1 MSAGIAVEFKRRFG
15 MQKDLIASSRG
26 VGTCC
31 LLKKKHINIFYLVT
45 KEFSSRSKPT
55 LSSLSDSL
63 EDMVLIAKHH
73 EIKVIACPKIG
84 CGLDNLEWKD
94 VKLLLSELAEQHDL
108 RFIVYYL

>member
-1 MSAGIAVEFKRRFG
+1 MSAERVTEIKGNLFSVLETNPNYSLCHCVGNDFSTGAGIAVEFKRRFG

-45 KEFSSRSKPT
+45 KEFSSRYKPT

-63 EDMVLIAKHH
+63 EDMVLITKNHS
-73 EIKVIACPKIG
+73 
-84 CGLDNLEWKD
+84 
-94 VKLLLSELAEQHDL
+94 LS
-108 RFIVYYL
+108 